1 MPGRGAR
8 VMLWWHSV
16 TKCKEPIEVGS
27 MGVLHPDVVKSFELT
42 MPVSALLLDV
52 QVFV

>member
-1 MPGRGAR
+1 
-8 VMLWWHSV
+8 MLWQHSV
-16 TKCKEPIEVGS
+16 TKGKQPLGMGT
-27 MGVLHPDVVKSFELT
+27 MGVLHPDVVKGFDLT